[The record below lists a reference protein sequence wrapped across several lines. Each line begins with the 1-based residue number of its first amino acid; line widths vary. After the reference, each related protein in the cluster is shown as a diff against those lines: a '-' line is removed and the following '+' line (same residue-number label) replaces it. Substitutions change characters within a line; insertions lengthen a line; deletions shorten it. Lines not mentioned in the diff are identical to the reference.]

1 MREIAGTEAIAR
13 MRQLRHSEHLHF
25 EMHHLTYNHATDDTK
40 GLRSVT
46 RCRLR
51 PALPKETFAAPA
63 DLYLPY
69 MDLDLN
75 EPRTCFKKLVRMV
88 AFPPTFEV
96 LKVNW
101 FK

>member
-1 MREIAGTEAIAR
+1 MKEISGTEAIAK
-13 MRQLRHSEHLHF
+13 MREIRHRQEVSFSL
-25 EMHHLTYNHATDDTK
+25 HHLTFNAATNETK
-40 GLRSVT
+40 GLRVVE

-51 PALPKETFAAPA
+51 PSLPNERFAMPG

-75 EPRTCFKKLVRMV
+75 EPRTCFKKLIRFV
-88 AFPPTFEV
+88 AFPPRHEL

-101 FK
+101 F

>member
-1 MREIAGTEAIAR
+1 MNEISGTEAIAR
-13 MRQLRHSEHLHF
+13 MRQLRHNETTHF
-25 EMHHLTYNHATDDTK
+25 EMHHLTYNHSTDETK
-40 GLRSVT
+40 GLRSVM

-69 MDLDLN
+69 VDLDLN
-75 EPRTCFKKLVRMV
+75 EPRSCFKKLVRLV
-88 AFPPTFEV
+88 AFPPTYEP